1 MLGVG
6 SIPERPPPPY
16 VNKFFSKNVSNFF
29 SKFFF

>member
-16 VNKFFSKNVSNFF
+16 VNKNFFLKTFSNFF
-29 SKFFF
+29 